1 MEVPQHGAGAV
12 APGSSR
18 DSQVLPTVVDV
29 VVDLLLYMHVYACV
43 YAYGARLAHDG
54 ELGLARRQLR
64 GEKVVEDRG
73 LCAAGRLRPT
83 ELRDGA
89 PASKTSPRWPAKTAA
104 KTVPRG

>member
-1 MEVPQHGAGAV
+1 M
-12 APGSSR
+12 
-18 DSQVLPTVVDV
+18 LPTVVDV
-29 VVDLLLYMHVYACV
+29 VDVVAVAVVAVATLYACV